1 MIRRLLVSVCL
12 IASGMAVIG
21 SGSAIA
27 KEQKGDP
34 AASFKKDYP
43 AVTYES
49 VGKTDIEGVYE
60 VVAGGN
66 VFYYHPAS
74 GNVLFGEMITRT
86 FTNITADRRNS
97 LMAEKLKSLPLDKA
111 LRIGTGKHVVVEFT
125 DIDCPFCRK
134 IEEYFEKCNDVTRYV
149 FLLPLDSL
157 HPDSRKKSL
166 KVLCSD
172 NRIGAYKDAMK
183 GAYDG
188 KDLSVCDDE
197 EAAKLLEQHKAMA
210 GNLGIQGTPALWVDT
225 APVMG
230 ANIPL
235 IDQLLSSDAIAQS
248 QRKEVKP

>member
-12 IASGMAVIG
+12 IASGMVVIG
-21 SGSAIA
+21 SGSANA

-49 VGKTDIEGVYE
+49 VEKTDIEGVYE

-66 VFYYHPAS
+66 VFYYHPES
-74 GNVLFGEMITRT
+74 GNVLFGEMITKT
-86 FTNITADRRNS
+86 FTNITADRRS
-97 LMAEKLKSLPLDKA
+97 GLMAAKLKSLPLNKA
-111 LRIGTGKHVVVEFT
+111 LRFGTGKHVVVEFT

-134 IEEYFEKCNDVTRYV
+134 IEEYFEKRDDVTRYV

-166 KVLCSD
+166 KVLCSE
-172 NRIGAYKDAMK
+172 NRAGAYKDAMK

-188 KDLSVCDDE
+188 KDIAACDDKDVV
-197 EAAKLLEQHKAMA
+197 KLLEEHKAVA
-210 GNLGIQGTPALWVDT
+210 GSLGIQGTPALWVDM

-235 IDQLLSSDAIAQS
+235 IDQLLAADAIAQS
-248 QRKEVKP
+248 QRKEVIP

>member
-1 MIRRLLVSVCL
+1 MVWLLVS
-12 IASGMAVIG
+12 GMVVIG
-21 SGSAIA
+21 AGSALSR
-27 KEQKGDP
+27 EQKVDP

-49 VGKTDIEGVYE
+49 VEKTDIDGVYE

-66 VFYYHPAS
+66 VFYYHPKT
-74 GNVLFGEMITRT
+74 GNVLFGEMITKA
-86 FTNITADRRNS
+86 FTNITADRRNN
-97 LMAEKLKSLPLDKA
+97 LVAKKLKSLPLNKA
-111 LRIGTGKHVVVEFT
+111 LRLGTGKHAVVEFT

-134 IEEYFEKCNDVTRYV
+134 IEEYFEKRDDVTRYV

-166 KVLCSD
+166 KVLCSE
-172 NRIGAYKDAMK
+172 NMAGAYKDAMK

-188 KDLSVCDDE
+188 KDIAICDDKE
-197 EAAKLLEQHKAMA
+197 VVKLLEEHKAMA
-210 GNLGIQGTPALWVDT
+210 GSLGIQGTPALWVDT

-248 QRKEVKP
+248 QRKEVIP